1 MARRTKEYLVAK
13 IVIVENDADIAPL
26 VQKLL
31 EFEGH
36 RAILVQEPREAAV
49 VVWREKPDLVYL
61 DVRLTTELDGFAIL
75 RQIRSKLDVPV
86 LMCSGLN
93 LEHKCLEA
101 GANAFLLKPFDFR
114 ELMDGINRA
123 MANSEEVKRL

>member
-1 MARRTKEYLVAK
+1 VAK

-36 RAILVQEPREAAV
+36 QAILVQEPREAAA

-61 DVRLTTELDGFAIL
+61 DVRLTAELDGFAIL
-75 RQIRSKLDVPV
+75 RQIRSKLDAPV
-86 LMCSGLN
+86 LMCSGLS
-93 LEHKCLEA
+93 LEHQCLEA
-101 GANAFLLKPFDFR
+101 GANAFLLKPFDFC
-114 ELMDGINRA
+114 ELMEGINRA

>member
-1 MARRTKEYLVAK
+1 MAK
-13 IVIVENDADIAPL
+13 IVIVENDTDIAPL

-36 RAILVQEPREAAV
+36 QAILVQEPREAAA

-61 DVRLTTELDGFAIL
+61 DVRLTAELDGFAIL
-75 RQIRSKLDVPV
+75 RQIRSRLDVPV
-86 LMCSGLN
+86 LMCSGLS
-93 LEHKCLEA
+93 LEQKCLDA

-114 ELMDGINRA
+114 ELMDGIKRA
-123 MANSEEVKRL
+123 TASSKEVKRL